1 MKRKEGYLLRKIGM
15 SYMIVPIKDGL
26 IQIEGMLT
34 LNETGA
40 FLWEQLKEEKTK
52 KELLEAILSEYDV
65 DKEIAS
71 TDIQEF
77 LEKTKRSN
85 ILSE

>member
-34 LNETGA
+34 LNETVA

-77 LEKTKRSN
+77 LEKAKRSN